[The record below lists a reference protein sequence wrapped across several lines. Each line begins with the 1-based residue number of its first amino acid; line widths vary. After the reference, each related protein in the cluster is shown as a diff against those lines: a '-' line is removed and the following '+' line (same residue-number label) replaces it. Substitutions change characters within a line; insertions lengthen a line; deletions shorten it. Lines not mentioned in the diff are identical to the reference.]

1 MTAMTMI
8 RKRKRK
14 MVVVIDCC
22 QVAFT
27 GFALQPHPDPL
38 TPRPTPSRQ
47 KNCLPR
53 LLCCQAQLVLVR
65 VVGRI
70 KVCSG
75 DEIGLGPAFGCGL
88 RREKCTSGLYF
99 QDLLAMRHY
108 SRGDHPLLNPLRSLR
123 RLIPLGLFGVPQAFQ
138 LRRTTLLRASH
149 AQPRPFSGR
158 FIALRHPVDP
168 RAPGCVTNYHPHL

>member
-1 MTAMTMI
+1 
-8 RKRKRK
+8 
-14 MVVVIDCC
+14 MVIVFDFR

-38 TPRPTPSRQ
+38 TPRPTPFRQ
-47 KNCLPR
+47 MNCLPR

-138 LRRTTLLRASH
+138 LRRTTLLRACH
-149 AQPRPFSGR
+149 AQPRPLSGR
-158 FIALRHPVDP
+158 FIALRRPVDP